1 MLKIT
6 ADEQIPFLRN
16 VLEPYASIQYLP
28 GNLIRQKHLKKTDAL
43 VIRTRTR
50 CNQSLLEGTPIRF
63 IATATIGFD
72 HIDTEYCSRNGI
84 AWANAP
90 GCNASSV
97 MQYMASVLAYL
108 QQHEGFSLREQVL
121 GIIGVGHVGK
131 KVQQLA
137 ALLGIRVLLYDP
149 PRART
154 EGRQGF
160 STLDEI
166 YEKVTVLSFHVPLN
180 REGPDK
186 TYHMGNAEF
195 FRRMHHPFIL
205 INTARGE
212 VLETRGV
219 LNAMESGKI
228 KAVVLDVWENEPDVD
243 ASLLKKAL
251 IATPHI
257 AGYSTEGKANG
268 TAMSV
273 RSLARYFGL
282 PLENWYPRPLPEP
295 GNRDIFPEGKHEAE
309 ILSSALL
316 KAYPVQEDSQKLKN
330 DPGSFEQLRDHYP
343 VRREYGAYR
352 IHIPHHHTGFKK
364 KLSTLGF
371 EIR

>member
-6 ADEQIPFLRN
+6 ADEQIPFLRS
-16 VLEPYASIQYLP
+16 VLEPYARVEYLP
-28 GNLIRQKHLKKTDAL
+28 GNLIRKDHLKNTDAL
-43 VIRTRTR
+43 IIRTRTR
-50 CNQSLLEGTPIRF
+50 CNPSLLEGTRIRF
-63 IATATIGFD
+63 IATATIGYD
-72 HIDTEYCSRNGI
+72 HIDTGYCSRKGI

-97 MQYMASVLAYL
+97 MQYMASVLAFLHL
-108 QQHEGFSLREQVL
+108 QKHISFSEQVL

-131 KVQQLA
+131 KVHQLA
-137 ALLGIRVLLYDP
+137 SLMGIPVLLYDP
-149 PRART
+149 PRARA

-166 YEKVTVLSFHVPLN
+166 FERATLLSFHVPLN
-180 REGPDK
+180 RKDPDK

-195 FRRMHHPFIL
+195 FKRMQQPFIL

-219 LNAMESGKI
+219 LEAMESGKI
-228 KAVVLDVWENEPDVD
+228 KAAVLDVWENEPHVD
-243 ASLLKKAL
+243 STLLKNAL
-251 IATPHI
+251 IATSHI

-273 RSLARYFGL
+273 RSLARHFGL
-282 PLENWYPRPLPEP
+282 PLENWYPHPLPEP
-295 GNRDIFPEGKHEAE
+295 GNRDIFPEGKHETE
-309 ILSSALL
+309 ILCSALL
-316 KAYPVQEDSQKLKN
+316 KAYPVQQDSQKLKN
-330 DPGSFEQLRDHYP
+330 NPGSFEQLRDHYP

-352 IHIPHHHTGFKK
+352 IHIQHHHTGFRK